1 MSSMTPRLQ
10 YMGAERV
17 SLKEPNRK
25 KDGRRLLSFRVVY
38 KEILHVFAPRAQV
51 PTGLRNIVD
60 EISSQF
66 FGDLNKREGEVLESL
81 LENGVRKE

>member
-1 MSSMTPRLQ
+1 MTPRLQ
-10 YMGAERV
+10 YMGPERV

-38 KEILHVFAPRAQV
+38 EEILHVFAPRAQV